1 MSFLETRNKAC
12 PDYRGGKK
20 QEARAKKQEA
30 RAKKQEARAKKQE
43 LRSEMRDLCVKRCS
57 GQLAV
62 WDSF

>member
-30 RAKKQEARAKKQE
+30 RAKKQE

-57 GQLAV
+57 GQLVV

>member
-12 PDYRGGKK
+12 PDYRGG
-20 QEARAKKQEA
+20 KKQEA